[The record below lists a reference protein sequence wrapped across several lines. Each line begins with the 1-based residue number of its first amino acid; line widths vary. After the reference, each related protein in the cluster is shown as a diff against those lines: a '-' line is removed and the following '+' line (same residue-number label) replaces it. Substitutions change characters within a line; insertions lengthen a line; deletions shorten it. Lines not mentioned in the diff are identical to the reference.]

1 MNIKKF
7 ELNKAKT
14 IKFKKNNIS
23 LIDKKIT
30 RLDSDINKL
39 YKKYSITK
47 KERKNHEKEQ
57 INIINRIKYLEDEE
71 KKMQLKCKYQI
82 QKINSLTRKLANKS
96 KQKLNNNNTN
106 KSFFRNEQKIK
117 DFSTIGD
124 TYKINS
130 SFNENYDTKI
140 WINNYYLPKFN
151 QKDDIFKISE
161 IILNEKE
168 YLAKRNNLKND
179 ELIKRIREKEKENMH
194 ISCESSNDEG
204 KAKLNNS
211 FIFLKSKNFFKK
223 ETINNKNE
231 IRFLDK
237 ENYNKEINN
246 HNYTFSNYQ
255 YIHRNP
261 KNKNKSIKSFKTNIE
276 KIVTK
281 KTKIPNLKIQNTKSF
296 ERNKRNNS
304 IINNKKSK
312 LKNNSF
318 IIPKT
323 LTSNKLIKKENNE
336 YKNKN
341 YKYSRSIEAKR
352 KKLVISKEKNKIEV
366 ENKINRIKIIKR
378 KKINKDNN
386 KNENMQLKNKKSLI
400 KKEFKENDNISYD
413 FIINNDKIYYNNNE
427 DKNSLYQNNIMR
439 NYIYFK
445 NEEKLKN
452 IINNNKSMKHM

>member
-39 YKKYSITK
+39 YKKYSIAK

-106 KSFFRNEQKIK
+106 KSFFRNKQKIK

-151 QKDDIFKISE
+151 EKDDIFKISE

-179 ELIKRIREKEKENMH
+179 ELIKRIREK
-194 ISCESSNDEG
+194 
-204 KAKLNNS
+204 
-211 FIFLKSKNFFKK
+211 
-223 ETINNKNE
+223 
-231 IRFLDK
+231 
-237 ENYNKEINN
+237 
-246 HNYTFSNYQ
+246 
-255 YIHRNP
+255 
-261 KNKNKSIKSFKTNIE
+261 
-276 KIVTK
+276 
-281 KTKIPNLKIQNTKSF
+281 
-296 ERNKRNNS
+296 
-304 IINNKKSK
+304 
-312 LKNNSF
+312 
-318 IIPKT
+318 
-323 LTSNKLIKKENNE
+323 
-336 YKNKN
+336 
-341 YKYSRSIEAKR
+341 
-352 KKLVISKEKNKIEV
+352 
-366 ENKINRIKIIKR
+366 
-378 KKINKDNN
+378 
-386 KNENMQLKNKKSLI
+386 
-400 KKEFKENDNISYD
+400 
-413 FIINNDKIYYNNNE
+413 
-427 DKNSLYQNNIMR
+427 
-439 NYIYFK
+439 
-445 NEEKLKN
+445 
-452 IINNNKSMKHM
+452 

>member
-39 YKKYSITK
+39 YKKYSIAK

-106 KSFFRNEQKIK
+106 KSFFRNKQKIK

-151 QKDDIFKISE
+151 EKDDIFKISE

-194 ISCESSNDEG
+194 ISGESSNDEG
-204 KAKLNNS
+204 KGKLNNS

-231 IRFLDK
+231 ISFLDK
-237 ENYNKEINN
+237 ENHNKEINN

-276 KIVTK
+276 KIITK

-352 KKLVISKEKNKIEV
+352 EKLVISKEKNKIEV

-386 KNENMQLKNKKSLI
+386 KNKYMQLKNKKSLM

-413 FIINNDKIYYNNNE
+413 FIINKDKIYYNNNE
-427 DKNSLYQNNIMR
+427 DKNTLYQIKK
-439 NYIYFK
+439 YYK
-445 NEEKLKN
+445 
-452 IINNNKSMKHM
+452 